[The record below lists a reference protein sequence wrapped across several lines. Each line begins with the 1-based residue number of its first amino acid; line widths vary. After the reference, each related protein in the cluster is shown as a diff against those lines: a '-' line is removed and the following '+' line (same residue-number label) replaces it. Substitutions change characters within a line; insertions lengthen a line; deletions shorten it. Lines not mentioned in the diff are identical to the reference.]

1 MVIKIVRIT
10 LNNSLI
16 YILEKL
22 KTIIF
27 DMDETLIHKLD
38 SSDKCKQAD
47 VYVQV
52 PAEDNLEVKEVG
64 IFDFSPF
71 TNTSL

>member
-1 MVIKIVRIT
+1 MAIKIVRIT
-10 LNNSLI
+10 IYNSLI
-16 YILEKL
+16 YILEKR

-52 PAEDNLEVKEVG
+52 PTEDNLEVKEVG
-64 IFDFSPF
+64 NFEF
-71 TNTSL
+71 TLFANTAL